1 MVAVE
6 NIQNALLRTSNKWS
20 IAGWVTY
27 ILMDLQVAS
36 YAQIDI
42 TLNLRVSVLF
52 PCFHRSK
59 HLSV

>member
-20 IAGWVTY
+20 VAGWITY

-36 YAQIDI
+36 YAQIDV
-42 TLNLRVSVLF
+42 TLNVCVS
-52 PCFHRSK
+52 RSFSFFQRTK
-59 HLSV
+59 HLPV